1 MKKSDYMLTT
11 GMVMLTFPTSA
22 PHRARIHGSP
32 KHTGGLEQFRYGGVS
47 RRRLIWPV
55 GPIQEAV

>member
-1 MKKSDYMLTT
+1 MLTT